1 MDHCLGEYMMS
12 DTQKKILIADSIASV
27 GVKKL
32 KRFCKIDCDYSI
44 TSSALVE
51 NIREYNGLIVRSRTK
66 VTEEL
71 IERGSQLEV
80 IGRCGVGVD
89 NIDIEACRKNGV
101 LVVNSPLASSIAVGE
116 LTIGLMLSLAR
127 RMPFCDKEV
136 KSGNWPKST
145 VRGYELNGKTLG
157 LIAIGRIGAEVARLA
172 NAFGMRVIG
181 YDPYISDERF
191 LELNVNVVGYE
202 ELLMESD
209 YISLHAPL
217 TDETKNMINVDT
229 INLMKHGVRI
239 ICAARGGLI
248 DEEALYQYIES
259 GKIAGAGLDVF
270 EKEPPGFSKLVGH
283 PNVVVSPHIGA
294 QTVEAQDR
302 AGIDVANEV
311 IAALK
316 GESLRWRI
324 V

>member
-1 MDHCLGEYMMS
+1 MMS
-12 DTQKKILIADSIASV
+12 DSQKKILIADAIASV
-27 GVKKL
+27 GIRKL
-32 KRFCKIDCDYSI
+32 ESFCKTDCDYSI
-44 TSSALVE
+44 APSTLVE
-51 NIREYNGLIVRSRTK
+51 NIREYNALIVRSRTK
-66 VTEEL
+66 VTSEL
-71 IERGSQLEV
+71 IERGRKLEV

-89 NIDIEACRKNGV
+89 NIDIEACRNNGV

-127 RMPFCDKEV
+127 RLPYCDKEV
-136 KSGNWPKST
+136 KSGNWPKSD

-157 LIAIGRIGAEVARLA
+157 LIAIGRIGTEVARLA

-191 LELNVNVVGYE
+191 RELNVVAVSYD
-202 ELLMESD
+202 ELLMQSD
-209 YISLHAPL
+209 YISLHAPF
-217 TDETKNMINVDT
+217 TEETKNMIDVDA
-229 INLMKHGVRI
+229 INMMKDGVRI

-248 DEEALYQYIES
+248 DENALLQNLES
-259 GKIAGAGLDVF
+259 GKIAGTALDVF
-270 EKEPPGFSKLVGH
+270 EQEPPNASKLIGH
-283 PNVVVSPHIGA
+283 PNVVVTPHIGA

-302 AGIDVANEV
+302 AGIDLANEV
-311 IAALK
+311 VAALK